1 MSAINLP
8 SPMNRNLFLAKQVD
22 QASINEISKAIIAIN
37 EDDEYISKMYS
48 IYDITY
54 NPKPI
59 KLYID
64 SYGGYVYQCF
74 GLLGIMRAS
83 KAPVH
88 TIVTGCAM
96 SCGFLIS
103 ISGHK
108 RYGYERSTYLYHQ
121 VGGGAFGKSKDMEE
135 ELIEMLRLQKQVE
148 EITLQQTGITAKKLE
163 RIYKAKKDWY
173 MDSIEAIKLKVIDEI
188 IL

>member
-1 MSAINLP
+1 MSLHIP
-8 SPMNRNLFLAKQVD
+8 IPKERTIYLAQQVD
-22 QASINEISKAIIAIN
+22 QTSINAVTKSIIEIN
-37 EDDEYISKMYS
+37 EDDAYITKVSEVHGF
-48 IYDITY
+48 TY

-59 KLYID
+59 EFYID
-64 SYGGYVYQCF
+64 SYGGYVYQCM
-74 GLLGIMRAS
+74 GLIGVMQNS
-83 KAPVH
+83 KVPIH

-135 ELIEMLRLQKQVE
+135 ELVEMLRLQKQVE

-173 MDSIEAIKLKVIDEI
+173 MDSNEAIKLKVIDEI